1 MNIGESSVVW
11 QMTHLYYKIMKEKSV
26 KFIQQM
32 THPFKSR
39 MFLFLKLPA
48 AYFSGVRIKSI
59 SDERCEVTV
68 PYKWFSQN
76 PFRSTYFACLAM
88 AGEMSTGI
96 LCLMQIFERKPSV
109 SMLVV
114 NLEANYIKKAVDL
127 TTFTCE
133 DGKAIELLVD
143 ETIATGESKSFKAK
157 SVGRNEAGEII
168 AEFFITW
175 SFKAKKN

>member
-11 QMTHLYYKIMKEKSV
+11 QMTHLYYKNMKENSA

-32 THPFKSR
+32 THPIKSR

-96 LCLMQIFERKPSV
+96 LCLMQIFERNPSV

-114 NLEANYIKKAVDL
+114 SLEANYFKKAVNV

-133 DGKAIELLVD
+133 DGKAIERLID
-143 ETIATGESKSFKAK
+143 ETIATGEAKSFRAK
-157 SVGRNEAGEII
+157 SVGKNEAGEIV

-175 SFKAKKN
+175 SFKVKS